1 MEVAFFVLGLI
12 AALGIYSL
20 YRNGQKNRVINTV
33 INDYLK
39 PRQGTLV
46 DAEQPSFS
54 GPFQDDYYDS
64 QGQNLYANLGYSPN
78 ETVYRIVTYR
88 STDGSTH
95 RAWVQ
100 IRIERLKATYIDW
113 KVA

>member
-1 MEVAFFVLGLI
+1 MEVAFFVLGMVAI
-12 AALGIYSL
+12 LGTYSL
-20 YRNGQKNRVINTV
+20 YRNGQKNRIINDIV
-33 INDYLK
+33 KDYLK

-46 DAEQPSFS
+46 DTERPTFS
-54 GPFQDDYYDS
+54 GPFRDDYYDR

-88 STDGSTH
+88 TEDGSTH

-100 IRIERLKATYIDW
+100 IRIERLQATYIDW

>member
-12 AALGIYSL
+12 ALLGTYSL
-20 YRNGQKNRVINTV
+20 YRNGQKNKVINTI
-33 INDYLK
+33 INDYLA
-39 PRQGTLV
+39 PRQGILV
-46 DAEQPSFS
+46 ETERPTSS
-54 GPFQDDYYDS
+54 GPFQDDYYDG

-100 IRIERLKATYIDW
+100 IRIERLQATYVDW